1 MSNPSTARQVSNL
14 SGVVRTLIKRRVNNR
29 RSDRGVVDRSLVSLG
44 KLAAVIAGVI
54 IAWWAI
60 IHLFDIDP
68 FFMPGPAATFEAVVD
83 RRDDLASASWV
94 TMRAAVFGL
103 ALSTVFAAVLAA
115 IVVTSRTLERTVLPF
130 AIVLRTIPV
139 IALAPLIT
147 LIVGRGF
154 RTSVVAVTIVTFFP
168 IFAYFAEG
176 LRAVSDDMSELMR
189 LYSASFPQE
198 LWYVRIRVALPFLFA
213 GVQDGARAAV
223 LAAMLAELLTG
234 NQGLG
239 VELVR
244 GASGIRS
251 DLVWAVVVV
260 ATVWSI
266 GLFFAARVLER
277 EVLKHLAGQER
288 VSLQP

>member
-1 MSNPSTARQVSNL
+1 MSNASNTDASSSVVERSRT
-14 SGVVRTLIKRRVNNR
+14 SGVRR
-29 RSDRGVVDRSLVSLG
+29 RGVIGRGIFPLG
-44 KLAAVIAGVI
+44 KLAAVVAGVI
-54 IAWWAI
+54 AAWWAI
-60 IHLFDIDP
+60 IHLFGIDP
-68 FFMPGPAATFEAVVD
+68 FFMPGPAATFEAVIE
-83 RRDDLASASWV
+83 RRSDLASASWV

-176 LRAVSDDMSELMR
+176 LRAVSSDMSELMR
-189 LYSASFPQE
+189 LYNASFPQE

-277 EVLKHLAGQER
+277 EVLKRLAGQER